1 MAQVTF
7 DKIRKEYQD
16 GTVAVPSLDLE
27 IADGEFMVLVGP
39 SGCGKSTALR
49 MIAGLEEITD
59 GTLNIGERT
68 VNDLPPGERDVAMVF
83 QNYALYPHM
92 TVRGNMGF
100 ALEMAKVPKDQ
111 IAERVDK
118 AAAILGLTAYLD
130 RTPKALS
137 GGQRQRVAM
146 GRAIV
151 REPSVFLMDE
161 PLSNLD
167 AKLRVQMRGEIIRLQ
182 RELATTMVYVTHDQV
197 EAMTMGDRVAVMRK
211 GILQQVAP
219 PQDLYERPNN
229 LFVAG
234 FIGSPA
240 MNFLTASPKGKTAST
255 PPISV
260 ISPWRSTHAWPN
272 GIRVSTKASGRTSS
286 SAYGPNTLRTRR
298 EAPFP
303 PISTCRSPAIWLSQ
317 WAPRPRS
324 TSACPCHRPNSRA
337 LPSRPMT
344 RRFPVVPTTR
354 RPSLPASKASC
365 GSTRVIAWPPPFE
378 PTRLISSTPKPGYPS
393 ARTSMVCQAPQFH
406 LDKHTDSVWTNVC
419 F

>member
-1 MAQVTF
+1 MVRRMAQVTF

-100 ALEMAKVPKDQ
+100 ALEMAKVSKDQ

-211 GILQQVAP
+211 GVLQQVAP

-240 MNFLTASPKGKTAST
+240 MNFLTASLEKKDGVYTVHIGDQSLALDPRVAERHPRIEEGVGRN
-255 PPISV
+255 I
-260 ISPWRSTHAWPN
+260 IF
-272 GIRVSTKASGRTSS
+272 GIRPEHFENPEGSAIPSSQHLQITCDLAESMGAETQIHFRLPVPPAQFEGASIASDDEAVSS
-286 SAYGPNTLRTRR
+286 SANT
-298 EAPFP
+298 
-303 PISTCRSPAIWLSQ
+303 
-317 WAPRPRS
+317 
-324 TSACPCHRPNSRA
+324 
-337 LPSRPMT
+337 
-344 RRFPVVPTTR
+344 TT
-354 RPSLPASKASC
+354 P
-365 GSTRVIAWPPPFE
+365 VIARFE
-378 PTRLISSTPKPGYPS
+378 GLVRVNTGDRM
-393 ARTSMVCQAPQFH
+393 AAAVRTHHAH
-406 LDKHTDSVWTNVC
+406 LFDAQTGLPLR
-419 F
+419 